1 MSKKIFIPRE
11 LLVRL
16 YRQDHKSS
24 IRIAQ
29 IFHCHPM
36 TIRNRINELGI
47 LKRSPS
53 DARMRYEKQD
63 FSGNCLE
70 KAYLLGFRLGD
81 LNSYR
86 TRLRSD
92 LIIVR
97 CHTTQNVQVKLIK
110 QLFLSY
116 GQVTVS
122 KSVYGYNINCYLN
135 KTFRFLLPKHRNI
148 PKYIRN
154 NEARSWAFIA
164 GYVDAEG
171 YFGLNQLK
179 ARFKIDSYDTQIL
192 DWMRKTL
199 QQFSMR
205 VIFRQ
210 IAKRG
215 QPQYR
220 TGIFHK
226 DLWRLEINEARSI
239 LHFIHTISPYI
250 RHGKRKADMIRC
262 QRNIEDRLNKGTV
275 V

>member
-16 YRQDHKSS
+16 YWQDHKSS
-24 IRIAQ
+24 IRIAR

-36 TIRNRINELGI
+36 TIRNRIHELGI
-47 LKRSPS
+47 VKRSPS
-53 DARMRYEKQD
+53 DARMRYGKQN
-63 FSGNCLE
+63 FSGNSLE

-86 TRLRSD
+86 TNVNSD

-135 KTFRFLLPKHRNI
+135 KTFRFLLPKHKKV
-148 PKYIRN
+148 PLYIRS

-179 ARFKIDSYDTQIL
+179 ARFKIDSYDIQIL
-192 DWMRKTL
+192 DWMRKIL
-199 QQFSMR
+199 QELSVR
-205 VIFRQ
+205 IIFRQ

-226 DLWRLEINEARSI
+226 DLWRFEINEARSI
-239 LHFIHTISPYI
+239 LRFIHTIGPYM
-250 RHGKRKADMIRC
+250 RHEKRKADMIIC
-262 QRNIEDRLNKGTV
+262 QHNIKDRFNKGTV